1 MTLHR
6 ARKLLDQVRRGADA
20 PEREINEALIATGD
34 MDDDWPTVQRVLA
47 ADEWPRKPPGLA
59 PAQWHE
65 VIA

>member
-1 MTLHR
+1 MNYIKE
-6 ARKLLDQVRRGADA
+6 AASQS
-20 PEREINEALIATGD
+20 EINEALIATGD
-34 MDDDWPTVQRVLA
+34 MDDDWPKVQRVLA